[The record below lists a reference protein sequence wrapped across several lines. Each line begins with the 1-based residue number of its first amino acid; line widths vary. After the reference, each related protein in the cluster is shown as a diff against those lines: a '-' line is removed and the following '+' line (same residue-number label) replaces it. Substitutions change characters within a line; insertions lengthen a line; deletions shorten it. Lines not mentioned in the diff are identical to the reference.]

1 MSEPSFRE
9 IRDFSKN
16 PPAFAPGMEDSG
28 VSNPNQFS
36 TGPEDSSPFGSP
48 MGSSPGPSQFNPS
61 QEPSSSPFG
70 SQMGSRPMFNGSP
83 LGAAPRPPLGIN
95 QQPQQAQQPPKAW
108 DEEMRDKTMSIF
120 GALYKTLSLSR
131 GTMSAYAKSHFGFRT
146 LCVGAG
152 TTMAG
157 FVEFVVNLVTG
168 GYCGGYYA
176 LLFAGVATSAVGL
189 GFWSAY
195 YKKGAQEREEYL
207 EAKKQAEQAQPA
219 QQSLS
224 QPQPASMFNSG
235 PQQDQGFFSEDAFEG
250 DDADPFGSS
259 NSFDSNDDDDDNDTS
274 DDQFSNFLADIE
286 EADEDDDDDQVDLTK
301 TPEEILEESPKLDEG
316 VYTRQYLV
324 ETYKRVLP
332 RSGTN
337 LEMRNLDDE
346 SDEFEDWGSLIKT
359 CVEMSGLDPE
369 RTMLDKVDYNDVM
382 YRFKILQ
389 QPGAGSKIDTLAKQI
404 ENTYK
409 MPDGLLDQKRE
420 SATATATSAG
430 GYIYVTLTKGS
441 EYCVTL
447 ADAWKAKEDDVMNT
461 KIDIPWMTGVNQEGM
476 VWDADLL
483 KVDSFLTAG
492 MPRTGKSWSV
502 LKDLA
507 QMCMFMP
514 PSKLHIYI
522 CDMKTNDSAYQTLDL
537 PHIKGYTCGA
547 QNILN
552 FIRWIVNEEG
562 PRRAAYLG
570 KYNDK
575 ITKIQDFNEQHPD
588 DEMPYLYIIMDE
600 MKDLMG
606 TLQNNDKDAYNE
618 LKNYLGSLVTKYPA
632 VGIRTMFI
640 PHRVVDNIIPKTVS
654 SMVQCRSICRAS
666 EDDVKSA
673 TDATPKQFPYK
684 LPLRGDQAMRV
695 NLINGDNVFF
705 NHSVTLSMDERTN
718 EKIFKVI
725 GGLWRRIEPSEKGY
739 WDVADTFGMGRLL
752 NFSAMEA
759 SEGRTAD
766 GTLRVQG
773 RGATVETAGAPTAN
787 PAAELGISVIPNA
800 KSRTLK
806 EARSAGVSTQQS
818 SVGNTQQRPERSFA
832 SEHWDTDNDNDW
844 DFLSDSV
851 KEDASGS
858 SAGGFDIPAVSDD
871 ELFG

>member
-28 VSNPNQFS
+28 VSNPNPFS

-48 MGSSPGPSQFNPS
+48 MGGSSGPSQFNPS
-61 QEPSSSPFG
+61 QGPSSSPFG
-70 SQMGSRPMFNGSP
+70 SPMGSRPMFNGTP
-83 LGAAPRPPLGIN
+83 LGAAPRPPIGLN

-108 DEEMRDKTMSIF
+108 DEEMRDKTMNIF

-131 GTMSAYAKSHFGFRT
+131 GTMSAYAKSHFGFST

-152 TTMAG
+152 TTLAG

-195 YKKGAQEREEYL
+195 YKKGAKEREEYL
-207 EAKKQAEQAQPA
+207 EAKKQAEQAQQD

-224 QPQPASMFNSG
+224 QPPSASMFNSG
-235 PQQDQGFFSEDAFEG
+235 PEQDQGFFSADAFEG
-250 DDADPFGSS
+250 DDADPFDSS
-259 NSFDSNDDDDDNDTS
+259 NSFDSDDDDDTS
-274 DDQFSNFLADIE
+274 DDQFSDFLADIE

-430 GYIYVTLTKGS
+430 GYIYVTLTKGG

-752 NFSAMEA
+752 NFSAMES
-759 SEGRTAD
+759 SEGKTAD

-773 RGATVETAGAPTAN
+773 RGATVAKAGATQAN
-787 PAAELGISVIPNA
+787 PAAELGISVVPNA
-800 KSRTLK
+800 TSKTLK
-806 EARSAGVSTQQS
+806 EARSAGGSTQQS
-818 SVGNTQQRPERSFA
+818 SGGHTQQRPERSFA

-844 DFLSDSV
+844 NFLSDSV
-851 KEDASGS
+851 KEGADGS
-858 SAGGFDIPAVSDD
+858 SAGGFDIPSVSDD